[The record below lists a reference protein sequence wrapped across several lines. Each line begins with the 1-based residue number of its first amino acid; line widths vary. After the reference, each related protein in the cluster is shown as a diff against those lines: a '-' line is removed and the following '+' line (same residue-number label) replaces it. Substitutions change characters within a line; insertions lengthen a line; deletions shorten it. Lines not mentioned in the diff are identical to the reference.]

1 MDVAVVGAG
10 RVGTAVAVLLDRAG
24 HRIVAASGRAATRG
38 RVARFLPG
46 VPVLDAAG
54 SAGRAELTLIAVP
67 DADLGAVVA
76 EIVAGDG
83 VRPGAWV
90 AHLAGAVGLDVLAPV
105 VRAGGRRLAVH
116 PLQAFADVE
125 GAIERLRG
133 AAAAVTA
140 DDEDGYVLG
149 ERVASDVGAVPFRLD
164 DAMRPR
170 YHAAAV
176 IASND
181 LVALSSVAER
191 LFRSAGV
198 PDPTAAMLPLQR
210 ATLDNVERL
219 GPIAALTGPAVRGD
233 ATTIE
238 RNLEAVAAAA
248 PEAVSAYVALARI
261 ALALATEGAR
271 LGADARLR
279 VEAVLD
285 RWS

>member
-10 RVGTAVAVLLDRAG
+10 RVGTAVAVLLGRAG
-24 HRIVAASGRAATRG
+24 HRIVAVSGRAATRE

-54 SAGRAELTLIAVP
+54 SAGRAELTLVAVP
-67 DADLGAVVA
+67 DDAIASVVA
-76 EIVAGDG
+76 ELVSGAG
-83 VRPGAWV
+83 VRPGAWF
-90 AHLAGAVGLDVLAPV
+90 AHLAGAAGLDVLAPV
-105 VRAGGRRLAVH
+105 VEAGGRRLALH
-116 PLQAFADVE
+116 PLQTFADVE
-125 GAIERLRG
+125 GAIERLPG
-133 AAAAVTA
+133 SAAAVTA
-140 DDEDGYVLG
+140 DDEEGFALG
-149 ERVASDVGAVPFRLD
+149 DRLALDVGAVPFRLD

-181 LVALSSVAER
+181 LVALSAVAER
-191 LFRSAGV
+191 MLRDAGV
-198 PDPTAAMLPLQR
+198 PDPVAAMVPLQR

-219 GPIAALTGPAVRGD
+219 GAVAALTGPAVRGD

-248 PEAVSAYVALARI
+248 PDAVPAYVALARI
-261 ALALATEGAR
+261 ALRIATEGGR
-271 LGADARLR
+271 LADDARAR

>member
-10 RVGTAVAVLLDRAG
+10 RVGTAVAVLLGRAG
-24 HRIVAASGRAATRG
+24 HRIVGASGRAATRE

-67 DADLGAVVA
+67 DDAIAGAVA
-76 EIVAGDG
+76 AIVAGAG
-83 VRPGAWV
+83 VRPGAWF
-90 AHLAGAVGLDVLAPV
+90 AHLAGAAGLDVLAPV
-105 VRAGGRRLAVH
+105 LDAGGRRLAIH
-116 PLQAFADVE
+116 PLQTFADVE
-125 GAIERLRG
+125 GAIERLPG
-133 AAAAVTA
+133 SASAITA
-140 DDEDGYVLG
+140 DGEEGFALG
-149 ERVASDVGAVPFRLD
+149 EALARDMGAVPFRLD

-181 LVALSSVAER
+181 LVALSAVAER
-191 LFRSAGV
+191 LFREAGV
-198 PDPTAAMLPLQR
+198 PDPVGAMLPLQR

-219 GPIAALTGPAVRGD
+219 GAAAALTGPASRGD
-233 ATTIE
+233 ASTID
-238 RNLEAVAAAA
+238 RNLAAIADAA
-248 PEAVSAYVALARI
+248 PDAVPAYAALARI
-261 ALALATEGAR
+261 ALDLASDRGR
-271 LGADARLR
+271 LGAEARAR